1 MSTLTLHLP
10 NDQHKHLKTLAAQR
24 GVSLSKLFE
33 EFSARA
39 LAEFDVEMCFR
50 ARATHKPS
58 LPC

>member
-24 GVSLSKLFE
+24 GVRLSKLFE

-39 LAEFDVEMCFR
+39 LAEFDVEMRLR